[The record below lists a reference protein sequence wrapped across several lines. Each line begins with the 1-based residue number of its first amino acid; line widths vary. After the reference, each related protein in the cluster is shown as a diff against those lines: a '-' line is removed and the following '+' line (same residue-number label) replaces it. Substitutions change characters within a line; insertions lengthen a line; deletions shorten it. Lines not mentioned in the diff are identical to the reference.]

1 MIQEYLKAG
10 KEELV
15 VYYPDMVNQLF
26 NLIIE
31 ITKDKRIKG
40 NDFLFLDQDGHRV
53 NERAID
59 TRIRKYCIYAGINTR
74 GMHKTRKTYIS
85 TLLEKGMSPNMVKDQ
100 VGHNDLQTTF
110 NNYYFSLTSDDEK
123 AKKLNDIFN
132 NKVE

>member
-74 GMHKTRKTYIS
+74 DRKS
-85 TLLEKGMSPNMVKDQ
+85 V
-100 VGHNDLQTTF
+100 V
-110 NNYYFSLTSDDEK
+110 
-123 AKKLNDIFN
+123 
-132 NKVE
+132 